1 MLRGYENM
9 FLNLSLGSVDLN
21 SDIDPTIQLRSI
33 STICDLNSEY
43 IEIDE
48 VNQLINDA
56 NMFSSL
62 FYNIRSISSNLD
74 EFISD
79 LSTGNKIFL
88 DIIGLTETR
97 LNKDTELLYVNYVNN
112 YRFFSMPRNSHGG
125 GVSFFVR
132 QDISAE
138 LIPELSCVLPHI
150 ESLFIKINKNDT
162 CMVFG
167 CIYRPPSASITNFLD
182 HLESILEQIFCL
194 KPNHICIG
202 GDFNMNLLDSNN
214 QYINQLKSI
223 MSIYGLWPV
232 IKRPTRVT
240 SHSASL
246 IDHIWSSEFFA
257 SDSRIVKSFTSDH
270 FPTYVSSPQKNIY
283 EINDFLYKN
292 IRMFNETNKSD
303 FRLVL
308 QRTDWSDIYG
318 ISNTNVA
325 FDRFIEI
332 LRKIIDDS
340 FPTKIIKV
348 KRSHDK
354 TFFLSDEI
362 KLLVK
367 EKHKYE
373 RLKQKWPISYT
384 KLYNSTR
391 NRLNKLIKD
400 CKIRHYSDK
409 FNDPSAKVAW
419 KNINIMLGRN
429 DRKRLAPKIILN
441 QKESN
446 DDNLIAN
453 AFNEYFGNVGEN
465 LASKFTQ
472 DNNDPSQYIPNGS
485 YNQLEFSNISAA
497 SVESIVS
504 GMKDGSPGIDEI
516 PMFLIKSN
524 KDLLSDVFSYLINL
538 SMDSGI
544 FPNSLK
550 MSRVTCIHKKGSK
563 KDICNYRPISVVS
576 AVSKILERVV
586 YINLSRHVETHQI
599 ISPAQFGFRKGFST
613 DLALQ
618 SLVTPIYNAF
628 DRDEFALAVFLDLS
642 KAFDSLDI
650 EILLN
655 KLQMYGINDT
665 AQKWFRSYVTKRI
678 QYTKWNTAISNH
690 IDINCGVPQGTILSP
705 LLFSLYVNDF
715 PLIPAYSNSILFADD
730 SNLFITDKNIEIL
743 FDRMNHDLSLLN
755 QWFIANKLTLNLGKT
770 HYVLFSRRKKPVC
783 MNPSSYL
790 KIENSVIERQTE
802 TIFLGVTVDQHLEW
816 NLQTRAVCNKV
827 AKYVHIFR
835 NLRSYIDKKA
845 LKNLYN
851 TLVYPNLIYCNSI
864 WGYSKHSYIAPLIV
878 LQKKIIRI
886 IAGVGRFHHTD
897 ALFKSYKLLNIE
909 NINKYTTCIHV
920 HRSIND
926 LSPINFFN
934 MQTNDFYSMRS
945 SSDSVVKVTWPKS
958 EQYRQC
964 ILYRG
969 PTLYNSL
976 PSHIRNINN
985 INSFKFNLKIYY
997 ML

>member
-1 MLRGYENM
+1 M
-9 FLNLSLGSVDLN
+9 
-21 SDIDPTIQLRSI
+21 
-33 STICDLNSEY
+33 
-43 IEIDE
+43 
-48 VNQLINDA
+48 
-56 NMFSSL
+56 
-62 FYNIRSISSNLD
+62 
-74 EFISD
+74 
-79 LSTGNKIFL
+79 
-88 DIIGLTETR
+88 
-97 LNKDTELLYVNYVNN
+97 
-112 YRFFSMPRNSHGG
+112 
-125 GVSFFVR
+125 
-132 QDISAE
+132 
-138 LIPELSCVLPHI
+138 
-150 ESLFIKINKNDT
+150 
-162 CMVFG
+162 
-167 CIYRPPSASITNFLD
+167 
-182 HLESILEQIFCL
+182 
-194 KPNHICIG
+194 
-202 GDFNMNLLDSNN
+202 
-214 QYINQLKSI
+214 
-223 MSIYGLWPV
+223 
-232 IKRPTRVT
+232 
-240 SHSASL
+240 
-246 IDHIWSSEFFA
+246 
-257 SDSRIVKSFTSDH
+257 
-270 FPTYVSSPQKNIY
+270 
-283 EINDFLYKN
+283 
-292 IRMFNETNKSD
+292 
-303 FRLVL
+303 
-308 QRTDWSDIYG
+308 
-318 ISNTNVA
+318 
-325 FDRFIEI
+325 
-332 LRKIIDDS
+332 
-340 FPTKIIKV
+340 
-348 KRSHDK
+348 
-354 TFFLSDEI
+354 
-362 KLLVK
+362 
-367 EKHKYE
+367 
-373 RLKQKWPISYT
+373 
-384 KLYNSTR
+384 
-391 NRLNKLIKD
+391 
-400 CKIRHYSDK
+400 
-409 FNDPSAKVAW
+409 
-419 KNINIMLGRN
+419 
-429 DRKRLAPKIILN
+429 
-441 QKESN
+441 
-446 DDNLIAN
+446 
-453 AFNEYFGNVGEN
+453 
-465 LASKFTQ
+465 
-472 DNNDPSQYIPNGS
+472 
-485 YNQLEFSNISAA
+485 
-497 SVESIVS
+497 
-504 GMKDGSPGIDEI
+504 
-516 PMFLIKSN
+516 
-524 KDLLSDVFSYLINL
+524 
-538 SMDSGI
+538 
-544 FPNSLK
+544 
-550 MSRVTCIHKKGSK
+550 
-563 KDICNYRPISVVS
+563 
-576 AVSKILERVV
+576 
-586 YINLSRHVETHQI
+586 
-599 ISPAQFGFRKGFST
+599 
-613 DLALQ
+613 
-618 SLVTPIYNAF
+618 
-628 DRDEFALAVFLDLS
+628 AVFLDLS
-642 KAFDSLDI
+642 KALNSLDV

-655 KLQMYGINDT
+655 RLQRYGINDT